1 MTEGT
6 GAERSL
12 KPTLRREVTD
22 GIIAAVLD
30 ELADVGYGKLS
41 MDGVARRARAGKAA
55 LYRRWPT
62 KQDMVLDA
70 VASISLPVRETLSS
84 GDLVTDVVDII
95 RSVDEWLGESR
106 MSRIMPDLLAE
117 AKRNRDLADALTA
130 RLGVTRREYGHAVL
144 EEARRRG
151 ELAAD
156 VDVEYALDL
165 MAGPIFWRICGRR
178 QNTTPEFLDLV
189 VDTVLH
195 ALGVQRPLQRQEH
208 RRKTAVVTG
217 AE

>member
-6 GAERSL
+6 GAEHSL

-70 VASISLPVRETLSS
+70 VASISLPVRETLTS

-95 RSVDEWLGESR
+95 HSVDNWLGESR

-117 AKRNRDLADALTA
+117 AKRNGDLADALTA

-156 VDVEYALDL
+156 VDDEYALDL

-195 ALGVQRPLQRQEH
+195 ALGVQRPLQR
-208 RRKTAVVTG
+208 
-217 AE
+217 